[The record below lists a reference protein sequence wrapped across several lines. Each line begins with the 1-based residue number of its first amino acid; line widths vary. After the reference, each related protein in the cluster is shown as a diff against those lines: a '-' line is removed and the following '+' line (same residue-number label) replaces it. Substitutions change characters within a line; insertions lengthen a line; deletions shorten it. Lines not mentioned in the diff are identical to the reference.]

1 MPCMTRP
8 RKRSP
13 RMTETVRQLESPSC
27 ARPFQHINLQDHC
40 TKCQSRTQSLE
51 AATTPALIS
60 PTMRGTSSWDP
71 EWEDYPKA
79 SSSVGSMRT
88 VSYCSL
94 LFQISLVQPHQLV
107 LQSLA
112 SSLAVGIR
120 ARKKVSAWV
129 LILERLEDLS

>member
-1 MPCMTRP
+1 
-8 RKRSP
+8 
-13 RMTETVRQLESPSC
+13 
-27 ARPFQHINLQDHC
+27 
-40 TKCQSRTQSLE
+40 
-51 AATTPALIS
+51 
-60 PTMRGTSSWDP
+60 MRGTSSWDP